1 MRRLLELWPALI
13 SYLRTAVSEHIP
25 AVVSSDDL
33 GREESGR
40 LAVKCM
46 AQSRGDDQ
54 LLTEGRELP
63 EVTKDLEI
71 S

>member
-1 MRRLLELWPALI
+1 M
-13 SYLRTAVSEHIP
+13 SYLRTAVSERIP

-33 GREESGR
+33 GHEESGR

-46 AQSRGDDQ
+46 AQPRGADQ